1 MTNMVNWSVSW
12 LSSLCT
18 IVDTSRGLGSG
29 PLDTDLS
36 GQIMWLQGVCL
47 KYSSSSL
54 YSLLR
59 TGYSLLDSYLFCVMR
74 FGSKSSQLILIQTRP
89 IGIVDHPTSLDLSD
103 MMET

>member
-47 KYSSSSL
+47 IYYSFQL
-54 YSLLR
+54 FIFPTEDRLFPPRLLFV
-59 TGYSLLDSYLFCVMR
+59 LCHEVW
-74 FGSKSSQLILIQTRP
+74 I
-89 IGIVDHPTSLDLSD
+89 
-103 MMET
+103 